1 MSDAANGHSSFIS
14 NNGMKKPENQKI
26 HLSRDALLGG
36 DLWTDGLIFA
46 FEFVRGPKKMV
57 QSKPGSKVE
66 PSLTPKVNGFSLS
79 KSSPVIES
87 AVTIKDKFDEHE
99 FSEDCNLGHLNGREN
114 CLPRS
119 YWIPIGWDRISQL
132 VQTVQIDAGGAEQ
145 PFDFPD
151 EEDDVTVAAPFWE
164 RPVGPTWW
172 CHVAADHP
180 HINAWLSNA
189 QWLHPAISVA
199 LRDESKLISDPM
211 KHLLYEVPVRV
222 AGGLL
227 FELLGQSAGDLL
239 VDEDDIPIVL
249 RSWQA
254 QNFLLTA
261 LHVKRS
267 TSNINVL
274 GITEVQELLAAGGS
288 NIP

>member
-1 MSDAANGHSSFIS
+1 MSNAANGHSSFIS

-26 HLSRDALLGG
+26 HLSRDALLRG

-57 QSKPGSKVE
+57 QSQPGSKIE
-66 PSLTPKVNGFSLS
+66 QSLTPKVNGFSLS
-79 KSSPVIES
+79 KSSPVVES
-87 AVTIKDKFDEHE
+87 AVTIKFDERE

-119 YWIPIGWDRISQL
+119 YWILVGWDRISQL

-151 EEDDVTVAAPFWE
+151 EEDDVTVAGLTVPYRE
-164 RPVGPTWW
+164 RPVGPTWG

-199 LRDESKLISDPM
+199 LRDESKLISDRM
-211 KHLLYEVPVRV
+211 KHLLYEVN
-222 AGGLL
+222 LL
-227 FELLGQSAGDLL
+227 
-239 VDEDDIPIVL
+239 
-249 RSWQA
+249 
-254 QNFLLTA
+254 
-261 LHVKRS
+261 
-267 TSNINVL
+267 IN
-274 GITEVQELLAAGGS
+274 T
-288 NIP
+288 